1 MGALNSLTS
10 GMNIMSPNWL
20 GGKQLQY
27 EQCMG
32 SDVLS
37 KLTTSA
43 NLNKVASPIL
53 NGYNVSKSFNPNEK
67 ISMFAGSKA
76 SSKLSGLFG

>member
-1 MGALNSLTS
+1 MNNVMGN
-10 GMNIMSPNWL
+10 N
-20 GGKQLQY
+20 
-27 EQCMG
+27 
-32 SDVLS
+32 VLS

-67 ISMFAGSKA
+67 ISMFSGSKS
-76 SSKLSGLFG
+76 SSKLSKLFG

>member
-10 GMNIMSPNWL
+10 GMNTMSPNWL
-20 GGKQLQY
+20 GGNNFNMNNV
-27 EQCMG
+27 MG
-32 SDVLS
+32 NNVLS

-67 ISMFAGSKA
+67 ISMFASSKS
-76 SSKLSGLFG
+76 SSKLSKLFG